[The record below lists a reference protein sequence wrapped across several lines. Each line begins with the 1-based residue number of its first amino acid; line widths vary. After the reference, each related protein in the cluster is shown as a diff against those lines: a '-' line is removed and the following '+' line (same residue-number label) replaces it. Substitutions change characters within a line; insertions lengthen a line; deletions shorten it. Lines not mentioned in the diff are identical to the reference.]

1 MTLENLAAWK
11 ISETEKFSYV
21 KKINNFNAYDEL
33 AWLSLGTCS

>member
-21 KKINNFNAYDEL
+21 QKKKKFNAYDKL
-33 AWLSLGTCS
+33 PWLS